1 MSKAGL
7 ARRKK
12 LLYNIFKSNGVS
24 GSDKMIYYAMH
35 LRYVDGVQLLTFLE
49 TNPTN
54 DQIKQYVNERLKEN
68 HIPNE

>member
-12 LLYNIFKSNGVS
+12 LLYNIFTSKSIS

-35 LRYVDGVQLLTFLE
+35 LRYIDGIQLLDFLS

-54 DQIKQYVNERLKEN
+54 AEIKQYVEERLKEN